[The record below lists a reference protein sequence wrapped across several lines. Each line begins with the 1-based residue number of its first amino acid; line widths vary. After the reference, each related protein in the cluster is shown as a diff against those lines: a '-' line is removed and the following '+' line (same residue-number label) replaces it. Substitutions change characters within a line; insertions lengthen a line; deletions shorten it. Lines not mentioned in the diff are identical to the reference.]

1 MLCQDDA
8 LKAARNIV
16 QRPAHTESAEGAAR
30 LAAEG
35 GRRQARQRAEARA
48 ERAEALIADLE
59 ADFRHA
65 VVGGLGEQ
73 AVEIERRKA
82 GLPGDF
88 GQKNGPRVVP
98 GEIIAGGR
106 GGRTCRHRKAARR
119 AWRRSAVGA
128 GIAWQ
133 LTLFLHEKARSAGRV
148 LKFTERRFTS
158 EENFA

>member
-1 MLCQDDA
+1 MRRASPRNAAGERPVRELKRML
-8 LKAARNIV
+8 NE
-16 QRPAHTESAEGAAR
+16 PR
-30 LAAEG
+30 LLQPG
-35 GRRQARQRAEARA
+35 
-48 ERAEALIADLE
+48 LE

-65 VVGGLGEQ
+65 VVAGQQRHFGPLDAPAGDELVRRLVGGLGEQ

-82 GLPGDF
+82 GLPGGF

-106 GGRTCRHRKAARR
+106 GGRTCRLRKAARR

-133 LTLFLHEKARSAGRV
+133 LTLFLHGKARSAGRV

-158 EENFA
+158 EEDFA